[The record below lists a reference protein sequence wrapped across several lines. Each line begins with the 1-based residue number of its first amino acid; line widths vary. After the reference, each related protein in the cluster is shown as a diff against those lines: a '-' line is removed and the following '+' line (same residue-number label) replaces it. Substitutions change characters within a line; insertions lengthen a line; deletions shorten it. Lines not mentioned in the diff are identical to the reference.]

1 MIDHRLQ
8 TLRVLRE
15 RGTVTA
21 TAEALHL
28 TPSTVSQQLRQL
40 ARDLGV
46 ELLEAQGRRVR
57 LTAAAHTVLRHADV
71 LSAQWERARA
81 DLAGH
86 RAGTSGQ
93 VRFCSVS
100 SALAAL
106 VAPAAARLR
115 ERHPGVAVHMSERE
129 SEDAA
134 HLLLARHF
142 DVAVVIPGGHTP
154 APDDARFAQWPV
166 LDEPQDL
173 LVARG
178 HPLAAGGTARL
189 ADAAAESWIGSP
201 PASTSTGSCSPPAA
215 PPGYTPRIAHE
226 ANEWFAVSALV
237 AAGFGVGLVPRL
249 APLPPGGRGRAGAA
263 AGRGGPVAA
272 RHRDRPA
279 RQRPPAADRAGPG
292 GAARGGGAAPR
303 RMSRISARA
312 ARWRPG
318 RRGPGRP

>member
-1 MIDHRLQ
+1 MIDRRLE

-57 LTAAAHTVLRHADV
+57 LTAAAHTVLRHADA
-71 LSAQWERARA
+71 LAAQWERARA
-81 DLAGH
+81 DLAAH
-86 RAGTSGQ
+86 RTGAAGQ

-115 ERHPGVAVHMSERE
+115 EEHPGLEVRMSEKE

-134 HLLLARHF
+134 HLLLSHRY
-142 DVAVVIPGGHTP
+142 DIAVVIPSVGTP
-154 APDDARFAQWPV
+154 APGDARFAV
-166 LDEPQDL
+166 RTLLDEPQDL
-173 LVARG
+173 LVPAG
-178 HPLAAGGTARL
+178 HPLAARGTVRL
-189 ADAAAESWIGSP
+189 DEAAGEPWIGSP
-201 PASTSTGSCSPPAA
+201 ERTDQHRLMLASCASAGFA
-215 PPGYTPRIAHE
+215 PRIVHE

-237 AAGFGVGLVPRL
+237 ARGFGVGLAPRL
-249 APLPPGGRGRAGAA
+249 APLPPDDGVVRVPLRGEGVPFRRIIACVRRGSDRQPPIAHGLRALRAA
-263 AGRGGPVAA
+263 A
-272 RHRDRPA
+272 RDR
-279 RQRPPAADRAGPG
+279 
-292 GAARGGGAAPR
+292 
-303 RMSRISARA
+303 
-312 ARWRPG
+312 
-318 RRGPGRP
+318 

>member
-86 RAGTSGQ
+86 RAGTSGRL
-93 VRFCSVS
+93 RFCAVS

-115 ERHPGVAVHMSERE
+115 ERHPGLAVHMSEKE

-134 HLLLARHF
+134 HLLLARHC
-142 DVAVVIPGGHTP
+142 DIAVVIPSEQTP
-154 APDDARFAQWPV
+154 APGDARFAQSPV

-173 LVARG
+173 LVPAG
-178 HPLAAGGTARL
+178 HPLAGHAVARL
-189 ADAAAESWIGSP
+189 ADAAAQPWIGSP
-201 PASTSTGSCSPPAA
+201 GRPDQHQLMLAA
-215 PPGYTPRIAHE
+215 CAAAGYTPRIAHE

-237 AAGFGVGLVPRL
+237 ARGFGVGLVPRL
-249 APLPPGGRGRAGAA
+249 APLPPGDDVVRVPLHGEAVPSRRIVAIVRRGSEEQPPIARGLEALREAA
-263 AGRGGPVAA
+263 AR
-272 RHRDRPA
+272 
-279 RQRPPAADRAGPG
+279 
-292 GAARGGGAAPR
+292 
-303 RMSRISARA
+303 
-312 ARWRPG
+312 
-318 RRGPGRP
+318 

>member
-93 VRFCSVS
+93 VRIGSVS

-106 VAPAAARLR
+106 VAPAAALLR
-115 ERHPGVAVHMSERE
+115 AEHPGLAVHMSEKE

-134 HLLLARHF
+134 HLLLARLC
-142 DVAVVIPGGHTP
+142 DIAVVIPSAETP
-154 APDDARFAQWPV
+154 APDDPRFAQRPV

-173 LVARG
+173 LVPAG
-178 HPLAAGGTARL
+178 HPLAERGTVPL
-189 ADAAAESWIGSP
+189 ADAASEAWIGSP
-201 PASTSTGSCSPPAA
+201 GRPDQHQLMLASCAA
-215 PPGYTPRIAHE
+215 AGYTPRVAHE

-237 AAGFGVGLVPRL
+237 ARGFGVALVPRL
-249 APLPPGGRGRAGAA
+249 APLPPADEVVRVPLSGGMAPSRRI
-263 AGRGGPVAA
+263 VACV
-272 RHRDRPA
+272 RSGSE
-279 RQRPPAADRAGPG
+279 RQPP
-292 GAARGGGAAPR
+292 
-303 RMSRISARA
+303 IARA
-312 ARWRPG
+312 LAALHEASRT
-318 RRGPGRP
+318 RRAPS

>member
-1 MIDHRLQ
+1 MIDHRLE

-21 TAEALHL
+21 TADALHL

-46 ELLEAQGRRVR
+46 DLLEAQGRRVR

-71 LSAQWERARA
+71 LAAQWERTRA

-86 RAGTSGQ
+86 RAGTAGQ
-93 VRFCSVS
+93 VRFCAVS

-115 ERHPGVAVHMSERE
+115 EEHPALAVHMSEKE

-134 HLLLARHF
+134 HLLLARHC
-142 DVAVVIPGGHTP
+142 DIAVVVPSEQTP

-173 LVARG
+173 LVPAG
-178 HPLAAGGTARL
+178 HPLAAGGAARL
-189 ADAAAESWIGSP
+189 ADAAAEPWIGSP
-201 PASTSTGSCSPPAA
+201 DRFDQHQLMLAA
-215 PPGYTPRIAHE
+215 CAAAGFTPRVAHE

-237 AAGFGVGLVPRL
+237 ARGFGV
-249 APLPPGGRGRAGAA
+249 AWCPGWRRCRRTTTSSGCHCGARRCRPGASSRSSAGAA
-263 AGRGGPVAA
+263 RRSRPSRGAWRPSAPPRGPD
-272 RHRDRPA
+272 DR
-279 RQRPPAADRAGPG
+279 Q
-292 GAARGGGAAPR
+292 APR
-303 RMSRISARA
+303 R
-312 ARWRPG
+312 PL
-318 RRGPGRP
+318 P

>member
-71 LSAQWERARA
+71 LAAQWEAARA

-86 RAGTSGQ
+86 RTGTSGQ

-115 ERHPGVAVHMSERE
+115 EEQPGLAVHMSEKD
-129 SEDAA
+129 SDDTA
-134 HLLLARHF
+134 HLLLARHC
-142 DVAVVIPGGHTP
+142 DIAVAIPSARTP
-154 APDDARFAQWPV
+154 AADDARFAQWPV

-173 LVARG
+173 LVPAG
-178 HPLAAGGTARL
+178 HPLAAGGTAVL
-189 ADAAAESWIGSP
+189 SDAAAEPWIGSP
-201 PASTSTGSCSPPAA
+201 DRSDQHRLMLASCASA
-215 PPGYTPRIAHE
+215 GYVPRIAHE

-237 AAGFGVGLVPRL
+237 ARGFGVGLVPRL
-249 APLPPGGRGRAGAA
+249 APLPPADQVVRVPLR
-263 AGRGGPVAA
+263 GPVVPS
-272 RHRDRPA
+272 RRIIVCVRRGSE
-279 RQRPPAADRAGPG
+279 RQPPI
-292 GAARGGGAAPR
+292 ARGLEALREVAGGH
-303 RMSRISARA
+303 
-312 ARWRPG
+312 
-318 RRGPGRP
+318 RG